1 MKFQINNPSAY
12 EILVPGTSETVAPNT
27 IRVIEIKEEP
37 KIPGKVKRSW
47 DNRNIT
53 MHRVDDDTPLI
64 PFHQAGELRPKP
76 VEPKNMTMSELK
88 VAAQRLSI
96 VFGSAIGEPT
106 LRSRMLER
114 LLELADER
122 GLEHAGEESR
132 VEDLFEAVAAGGLPE
147 RTVTKSGEP
156 IKKPEPEPVP
166 APDPASEQED
176 TDDGSTDDD
185 TATGGEGD
193 DTLPDD
199 PATDDDASEDETASE

>member
-1 MKFQINNPSAY
+1 MKFQINNPSSY
-12 EILVPGTSETVAPNT
+12 EILVPGTSESVASNT

-53 MHRVDDDTPLI
+53 VTRVDDDTPLI
-64 PFHQAGELRPKP
+64 PFHQAGDLRPKP

-96 VFGSAIGEPT
+96 VFGSAIGETT
-106 LRSRMLER
+106 LRGRMLER

-156 IKKPEPEPVP
+156 IKKPEPEPEG
-166 APDPASEQED
+166 A
-176 TDDGSTDDD
+176 DDD
-185 TATGGEGD
+185 PEDDVTPSGEGD

-199 PATDDDASEDETASE
+199 QAADDDTSEDEPAGE